1 MRITSTCDAKGNQLI
16 WMTLP
21 RMFLYPE
28 CFTLHRPARNMNL
41 VRFQR
46 DGDDPD
52 VAHGVEFPAVSRET
66 GPDGTW

>member
-1 MRITSTCDAKGNQLI
+1 
-16 WMTLP
+16 MTLP